1 MNCEKYKELINKYI
15 DNDIEEKELEYL
27 SSHLEVCEDCRI
39 LLYDLQNL
47 TELSNYLIYKRSSN
61 KKRFIKSFFIK
72 TLLMLFLILSFKFL
86 PFSLK
91 NNNVNIVEK
100 KEDKKPFVKEE
111 NDRRIYLIDFEFSG
125 NMVLR

>member
-1 MNCEKYKELINKYI
+1 
-15 DNDIEEKELEYL
+15 
-27 SSHLEVCEDCRI
+27 
-39 LLYDLQNL
+39 
-47 TELSNYLIYKRSSN
+47 
-61 KKRFIKSFFIK
+61 
-72 TLLMLFLILSFKFL
+72 MLFLILSFKFL